1 MNHVTQR
8 AHSLLALFQNLHVPN
23 IFEEAKLEN
32 VLCALNE
39 LVN

>member
-8 AHSLLALFQNLHVPN
+8 AHSLFQNLHVPN
-23 IFEEAKLEN
+23 IFEEAQLEN

>member
-8 AHSLLALFQNLHVPN
+8 AHSLFQNLPVQN

>member
-8 AHSLLALFQNLHVPN
+8 AHSLFQYLHVPN

-39 LVN
+39 HVN